1 MLHVGVRLR
10 AKIETKQK
18 ACSATHSCN

>member
-10 AKIETKQK
+10 ANIETKQK